1 MPKEPP
7 DETKIG
13 VGGGRSPRA
22 PDDDTRFR
30 QESVAYSA
38 RGPGGGGGGCILVV
52 AALAAIGFG
61 VWWFFFR

>member
-38 RGPGGGGGGCILVV
+38 RGPGGGGGCILVV